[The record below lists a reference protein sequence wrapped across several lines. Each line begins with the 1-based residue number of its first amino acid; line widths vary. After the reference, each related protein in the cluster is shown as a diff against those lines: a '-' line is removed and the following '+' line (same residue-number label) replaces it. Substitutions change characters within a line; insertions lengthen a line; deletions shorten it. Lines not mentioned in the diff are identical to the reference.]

1 MSNLRR
7 AWVVGASVVILAVG
21 FAAAASPRR
30 AQDLAAMRDARHA
43 AASSRPAGEAPV
55 VAPIP
60 EAPRP
65 APAAPARL
73 RARPRPRA
81 QAAAPAGV
89 TAVLTDP
96 PAPEPLPMT
105 WEDLF
110 PPQPAASGPS
120 GWKPP
125 CFDQLQGIAG
135 ISPCPGVTVSGMK

>member
-1 MSNLRR
+1 MSNFRR
-7 AWVVGASVVILAVG
+7 VWVVGASVVVLAVG

-65 APAAPARL
+65 VPVPPPRL

-81 QAAAPAGV
+81 QAAAPVGV
-89 TAVLTDP
+89 TAVLEDP
-96 PAPEPLPMT
+96 RAHESLPMT

-110 PPQPAASGPS
+110 PPQPAASGPT

-125 CFDQLQGIAG
+125 CFDQLQGVGG
-135 ISPCPGVTVSGMK
+135 ISPCPGVTERALR